1 MRILDKYITK
11 YFILPFLYCLMVFI
25 VLYIIID
32 LFGRMDEILKQNINI
47 GILWEYYLS
56 IIPLIVIQTAPVAS
70 LISAIY
76 VLGTLNKY
84 GEITAMRSAGISIY
98 RILMPFI
105 YIGFAIT
112 ILVFS
117 ISEKILP
124 QSMRKAESI
133 KANSIENIDKSKP
146 VNKIMIPNI
155 ALYGKDNRLIFI
167 DNFDP
172 TSKTAMG
179 ITILEQDK
187 KDNVSLKIS
196 AHEAKWLDGKWVFSN
211 ILTYK
216 LDNKGTVIGSPEFFQ
231 EKIIY
236 MEKPKDLISKGTNYE
251 YMSFRDL
258 LNYTKNFSKTSPKL
272 ITRLRVDL
280 HQKIS
285 LPFINLVVILIGAG
299 FALRV
304 RQRGKA
310 TALLGIGMSIAI
322 GFIYYAFMAS
332 CMALGKS
339 GTLPAFLS
347 AHLANILFGLIGVIM
362 IRN

>member
-1 MRILDKYITK
+1 
-11 YFILPFLYCLMVFI
+11 
-25 VLYIIID
+25 
-32 LFGRMDEILKQNINI
+32 MDEILKQNINM
-47 GILWEYYLS
+47 GILLEYYLS
-56 IIPLIVIQTAPVAS
+56 MIPLIVMQTAPVAS

-112 ILVFS
+112 ILMFS

-133 KANSIENIDKSKP
+133 KANSIENIDKSKS

-211 ILTYK
+211 ILMYK
-216 LDNKGTVIGSPEFFQ
+216 LDNKGIVIGSPEFFQ
-231 EKIIY
+231 EKIMN

-258 LNYTKNFSKTSPKL
+258 LNYTKNFSATSPKL

-332 CMALGKS
+332 CIALGKS
-339 GTLPAFLS
+339 GTLPAFFS
-347 AHLANILFGLIGVIM
+347 AHLANILFGLIGIIL